1 MGNFSFGDYFKED
14 AIPFAWDLLTNG
26 LGLDPEKLWI
36 TVHLTDDEAEEIW
49 ATKVGVP
56 REKIQRLDE
65 DNWWRMAD
73 TGPNGPCSEI
83 FYDLGPEYGP
93 EGGPENPEADARYVE
108 IWNLVFM
115 QFDQQPDGE
124 QVPLP
129 KPSIDTGAGLE
140 RILTCL
146 LYTSPSPRDKRQSR
160 MPSSA

>member
-1 MGNFSFGDYFKED
+1 M
-14 AIPFAWDLLTNG
+14 
-26 LGLDPEKLWI
+26 
-36 TVHLTDDEAEEIW
+36 
-49 ATKVGVP
+49 P

-140 RILTCL
+140 RILTVLQGVGSVWETDEFVKLLAKASELSGIADGCL
-146 LYTSPSPRDKRQSR
+146 LYTSD
-160 MPSSA
+160 AADE